1 MPEDV
6 LFTARNCFN
15 LWRTPLD
22 NSDILMFQRLH
33 NDIVNIDREMVL
45 QEYYCCV
52 CFEVRFICVL
62 FIVFNSLIAVC
73 LVRSLMNSSVFDLGR
88 VMSRK
93 ECLVTVCV
101 CPAMTQNARISLT
114 LFVSL
119 TSARLAV
126 LFCWRIHKSTQTRV
140 SCFLREII
148 RKLKMKTGTLSLT
161 LVKIGLQSLMISRS
175 LWDVPLSNILRTL
188 NIFLSGLIKVI
199 GLSNLLWKVVQQ
211 PGKRFCGATQVT
223 QSGVILALVCVVSVI
238 CVFSSSRS
246 FSKAV
251 ASTMVTSITCVSFLS
266 KKKTLLFKL
275 LLLIQTISKWV
286 LILMW
291 QDTFSKN

>member
-1 MPEDV
+1 MVRCLLRGNDRPLDDDQQQHLRTLQNIIARDEDTPTDIVLFDTIDERQRQETTGHRVRYLLTYALSMMMPEDV

-148 RKLKMKTGTLSLT
+148 RKLKMKTGTL
-161 LVKIGLQSLMISRS
+161 
-175 LWDVPLSNILRTL
+175 
-188 NIFLSGLIKVI
+188 
-199 GLSNLLWKVVQQ
+199 
-211 PGKRFCGATQVT
+211 
-223 QSGVILALVCVVSVI
+223 
-238 CVFSSSRS
+238 
-246 FSKAV
+246 
-251 ASTMVTSITCVSFLS
+251 
-266 KKKTLLFKL
+266 
-275 LLLIQTISKWV
+275 
-286 LILMW
+286 
-291 QDTFSKN
+291 